1 MRLMNKIIL
10 TMVLALVVNSQLP
23 LIQERLG
30 GYGELSIKIVDA
42 RIDGNVLNA
51 DVEISLTNTK
61 DFDYNV
67 EDCVVRIYW
76 DKEKTDLADRVNIG
90 SIYIGAGDTW
100 TDVISISLEGY
111 DGQDFVY
118 LTADATI
125 NTYPYHAEQKVR
137 IGI

>member
-10 TMVLALVVNSQLP
+10 TVVLALVVNSQLP

-51 DVEISLTNTK
+51 DVEVSLTNEK

-67 EDCVVRIYW
+67 ENCVVRIYW
-76 DKEKTDLADRVNIG
+76 DKQHTNLADRVNIG

-100 TDVISISLEGY
+100 TDVISISLDGY
-111 DGQDFVY
+111 DGQDYVF
-118 LTADATI
+118 LTIDATI
-125 NTYPYHAEQKVR
+125 NKFPYHAEQRIR
-137 IGI
+137 IGV